1 MSWWNDKWLAGICER
16 FGDREDIGRQAV
28 YERFFAGEEL
38 SKTEVFEVFD
48 FIESEYGP
56 IAGLL
61 RPKDSLEEKFFTP
74 VKTNNPLR
82 WGEYEI
88 RAGDGQLSM
97 GDELEKQLK
106 KCGIKRY
113 EDWPRIETIED
124 LVRVWCGRI
133 PPRENPSSRVEHYRN
148 AAQDGSSK

>member
-1 MSWWNDKWLAGICER
+1 MPSRPTAVNSWNRKWLAAIRKR
-16 FGDREDIGRQAV
+16 FDDREDIGREAV
-28 YERFFAGEEL
+28 YERFFASEGL
-38 SKTEVFEVFD
+38 RKDDVFEIFD

-61 RPKDSLEEKFFTP
+61 RPQDNLGEKFFTP
-74 VKTNNPLR
+74 VKTTNPLR

-88 RAGDGQLSM
+88 RAGDGQLAI

-106 KCGIKRY
+106 KYGIERY
-113 EDWPRIETIED
+113 EEWPRMETIGD

-133 PPRENPSSRVEHYRN
+133 PRQR
-148 AAQDGSSK
+148 A

>member
-1 MSWWNDKWLAGICER
+1 MSWWNRNWLAGISER
-16 FGDREDIGRQAV
+16 FNDREDIGRQGV
-28 YERFFAGEEL
+28 YERFFADEAL
-38 SKTEVFEVFD
+38 PKAEVFEVFD

-61 RPKDSLEEKFFTP
+61 RPQDILEEKFFTP
-74 VKTNNPLR
+74 VKTKNPLR

-88 RAGDGQLSM
+88 RAGDAELSL

-106 KCGIKRY
+106 KYGIERY

-133 PPRENPSSRVEHYRN
+133 PHQENQSAYRN
-148 AAQDGSSK
+148 SR